1 MNNNYLLECTDSLSL
16 QKERKSL
23 IKENKFQEATTSHY
37 DLEENTLDQVLED
50 LDTYGFIS
58 KKKIIIIQN
67 IENIKYDDLKKDCDH
82 LFKYIENPNPDNLL
96 IIEAKKL
103 NNTSKITK
111 TLKKL
116 CQYKQISLDST
127 DYIKAAL
134 KGYKIDANT
143 ISFLKEYCL
152 DDITKISQECEKLK
166 NYKLDTREITKEDI
180 KEIVVKKL
188 GDSKDLVFA
197 FSKSLASKD
206 KEDALRKYRELLS
219 YNIEPFGIIG
229 LLASQ
234 IRIIYQVKLLENKRM
249 NNKEIANTLEEKEFR
264 IKKTKELTHLYSE
277 EELLLLMQELSKI
290 DLELKTSDINAN
302 HLIEMFI
309 LNI

>member
-1 MNNNYLLECTDSLSL
+1 MNNYLLECTDSLSL
-16 QKERKSL
+16 QKERENL
-23 IKENKFQEATTSHY
+23 IKENNFKDATISFY

-50 LDTYGFIS
+50 LDTYGFLS
-58 KKKIIIIQN
+58 NKKVVIIQN
-67 IENIKYDDLKKDCDH
+67 IENTKYDEFKEDYEH
-82 LFKYIENPNPDNLL
+82 LFKYLENSNPDNLL

-103 NNTSKITK
+103 NNTSKVTK
-111 TLKKL
+111 NLKKL
-116 CQYKQISLDST
+116 CNYKQIILDATS
-127 DYIKAAL
+127 YIKEAL
-134 KGYKIDANT
+134 KGYKIDSST
-143 ISFLKEYCL
+143 ISLLKEYCL

-166 NYKLDTREITKEDI
+166 NYKIETKEITKEDI
-180 KEIVVKKL
+180 KELVTKKL

-197 FSKSLASKD
+197 FSKSLANKD
-206 KEDALRKYRELLS
+206 KKDALKKYRELIS

-234 IRIIYQVKLLENKRM
+234 IRIIYQVKLLEKKRM

-264 IKKTKELTHLYSE
+264 IKKTKELTNLYSE

-290 DLELKTSDINAN
+290 DLQLKTSDIDAN